1 MKIQSI
7 LLVIFLSLLTSV
19 AFGGDNEK
27 ATLSRLL
34 YSKNAGERQQAFNI
48 ITSNI
53 DKYRTAVLAELQS
66 FARNPNKTPDAL
78 LYLAAFIKDQRYIRP
93 LVKLINND
101 KYSADHCL
109 YSCPIV
115 FSLAVFSS
123 FTGDSVSGLN
133 DKLNAVH
140 DYKSECERV
149 KSVSLEPEY
158 ANKYASGTGIDSLLE
173 ELEALPLA
181 EVIKQAEPEN
191 TDGHRRMAAAIVLQ
205 AHIANDKYIKEL
217 YWLAI
222 NNLPS
227 DASGE
232 FRDSIHWAI
241 YKAETYRKQRK

>member
-7 LLVIFLSLLTSV
+7 LLIIFLSLLTSV

-27 ATLSRLL
+27 ATLNRFL
-34 YSKNAGERQQAFNI
+34 YSKNTDERQQAFNI
-48 ITSNI
+48 ITSNR

-66 FARNPNKTPDAL
+66 STRNPNNTPDAL
-78 LYLAAFIKDQRYIRP
+78 LYLAALIKDQQYIRP

-101 KYSADHCL
+101 NYSAGHCI

-123 FTGDSVSGLN
+123 FTGYSVSGLN

-140 DYKSECERV
+140 DYKSECEWI
-149 KSVSLEPEY
+149 KSVSIEPEH
-158 ANKYASGTGIDSLLE
+158 ASKYASGPGIDSLLE
-173 ELEALPLA
+173 EFEALPIVEVMKLA
-181 EVIKQAEPEN
+181 GPEN
-191 TDGHRRMAAAIVLQ
+191 TDGHKRMAAAIVLQ
-205 AHIANDKYIKEL
+205 AHTTNDQYIKEL

-241 YKAETYRKQRK
+241 YKAETYGKQRK